1 MKSSRREFCQTVA
14 AAAAMTGCGAK
25 MVGDPNGKK
34 VVVLGLDGMEPKIIQ
49 ALMDQG
55 RAPNFKKLAQMGAFK
70 PLQTTMPALSPVAWS
85 SFITGMTPGGHGVP
99 DFIARDPLTYAPFFA
114 IWKPGEVTQSVQLGD
129 YQLALSGGEVECLR
143 RGKPFW
149 AYLTEA
155 GIPATVMKI
164 PTNFPIDE
172 TATRAVAGMG
182 TPDVVDSFGAFSYYT
197 SDPDESIP
205 NLNSEELIRIR
216 VNSGRVDAEILG
228 PPNSMNTASPG
239 RVRVPFQVYVDP
251 TDPVV
256 RIDVQDQQFVLQEGE
271 FSDWIKLRFELVPGG
286 LVTVAGITRILVKSV
301 HPHFKM
307 YVSPINIDP
316 EEQAMPVTHPPELGG
331 EIADKIGPFWTKGL
345 PADTKA
351 FDYKIFEDEH
361 YVKQAEL
368 ILQDQL
374 NLFEYEWSQFKS
386 GLFYFYISS
395 TDQDTH
401 MLWRNMDETHPMHQ
415 MSDVRYS
422 GYIHQLYEKMDA
434 LVGRVLPSVDD
445 DTLLIVCSDHG
456 FAQFGRQFHLNTW
469 LRENGYL
476 VLKDEAKNKPET
488 NFLDV
493 NWDKTAAYNVGF
505 NGLYLNRVGRE
516 ERGIVSDEQA
526 GGLIA
531 RITRE
536 LQGINDSETG
546 ERPIHKVFARDDIYV
561 GEHTPDMPE
570 MLVGCTPGYR
580 ISSSSVQLE
589 TGKTVLDLNPWAWA
603 GDHSMSRDMV
613 PGSLFISRGFSRA
626 EPSILDLPVTIL
638 DFFGFERP
646 EQMVG
651 RSLFDA

>member
-1 MKSSRREFCQTVA
+1 M
-14 AAAAMTGCGAK
+14 
-25 MVGDPNGKK
+25 PN
-34 VVVLGLDGMEPKIIQ
+34 
-49 ALMDQG
+49 
-55 RAPNFKKLAQMGAFK
+55 
-70 PLQTTMPALSPVAWS
+70 S
-85 SFITGMTPGGHGVP
+85 
-99 DFIARDPLTYAPFFA
+99 
-114 IWKPGEVTQSVQLGD
+114 
-129 YQLALSGGEVECLR
+129 
-143 RGKPFW
+143 
-149 AYLTEA
+149 
-155 GIPATVMKI
+155 
-164 PTNFPIDE
+164 
-172 TATRAVAGMG
+172 
-182 TPDVVDSFGAFSYYT
+182 
-197 SDPDESIP
+197 
-205 NLNSEELIRIR
+205 
-216 VNSGRVDAEILG
+216 LG

-239 RVRVPFQVYVDP
+239 RVDVPFQVYVDP

-256 RIDVQDQQFVLQEGE
+256 RVDIQDQHFVLKEGE

-286 LVTVAGITRILVKSV
+286 VVTVAGITRILIKSV

-316 EEQAMPVTHPPELGG
+316 EDQAMPVTHPPELGG

-351 FDYKIFEDEH
+351 FDYKIFSDEN
-361 YVKQAEL
+361 YVSQAEL
-368 ILQDQL
+368 ILQDRL
-374 NLFEYEWSQFKS
+374 NIFEYEWSQFKS
-386 GLFYFYISS
+386 GLFYFYVSS
-395 TDQDTH
+395 TDQDAH
-401 MLWRNMDETHPMHQ
+401 MLWRNMDETHPSHNK
-415 MSDVRYS
+415 SDLRYS
-422 GYIHQLYEKMDA
+422 SYIYDLYVKMDE
-434 LVGRVLPSVDD
+434 LLGRVLPSVDD

-476 VLKDEAKNKPET
+476 VLKDEAKNKEET

-516 ERGIVSDEQA
+516 ERGIVSDEKA
-526 GGLIA
+526 PELIA

-536 LQGINDSETG
+536 LQGINDSDTG
-546 ERPIHKVFARDDIYV
+546 LRPIDKVYARDDIYV
-561 GEHTPDMPE
+561 GEHTPNMPE

-603 GDHSMSRDMV
+603 GDHSMSRGLV
-613 PGSLFISRGFSRA
+613 PGSVFMSRSFSRS

>member
-1 MKSSRREFCQTVA
+1 MMKSSRREFCQTVA
-14 AAAAMTGCGAK
+14 AAAMTGCGARL
-25 MVGDPNGKK
+25 VGDPNGKK

-70 PLQTTMPALSPVAWS
+70 TLRTTMPALSPVAWS

-114 IWKPGEVTQSVQLGD
+114 IWQPGVGGSSIKLGD
-129 YQLALSGGEVECLR
+129 YQIPFGGEGVKCLR
-143 RGKPFW
+143 DGKPFW

-182 TPDVVDSFGAFSYYT
+182 TPDVVDSFGAFCYYT

-205 NLNSEELIRIR
+205 NLTSEELMRVR
-216 VNSGRVDAEILG
+216 VNSGCVDAEVLG

-239 RVRVPFQVYVDP
+239 RVRVPFRVYVDP

-256 RIDVQDQQFVLQEGE
+256 RVDIQDQQFVLKEGE
-271 FSDWIKLRFELVPGG
+271 FSDWIKLRFELVPAG
-286 LVTVAGITRILVKSV
+286 LVTVAGITRILIKSV
-301 HPHFKM
+301 HPHLRM

-316 EEQAMPVTHPPELGG
+316 EEPAMPVTHPPELGG

-351 FDYKIFEDEH
+351 FDYKIFADEN
-361 YVKQAEL
+361 YVQQAEL

-374 NLFEYEWSQFKS
+374 NLFEYEWLQFKS

-476 VLKDEAKNKPET
+476 VLKDDARNKEET

-526 GGLIA
+526 PGLIA
-531 RITRE
+531 RITGE
-536 LQGINDSETG
+536 LEGINDSETG
-546 ERPIHKVFARDDIYV
+546 ERPVDKVFARDDLYV
-561 GEHTPDMPE
+561 GAHTPEMPE

-580 ISSSSVQLE
+580 ISSSSVLLE
-589 TGKTVLDLNPWAWA
+589 TGKTVLNLNPWAWA

-613 PGSLFISRGFSRA
+613 PGSLFMSRGFSRA
-626 EPSILDLPVTIL
+626 TPTILDLPVTIL

-651 RSLFDA
+651 RSLLDA

>member
-1 MKSSRREFCQTVA
+1 MKSSRRDFCRTV

-25 MVGDPNGKK
+25 LVGDPNGKK
-34 VVVLGLDGMEPKIIQ
+34 VIVLGLDGMEPKIIQ

-55 RAPNFKKLAQMGAFK
+55 RAPNFKKLTQMGAFK

-99 DFIARDPLTYAPFFA
+99 DFIARDPLTYTPFFA
-114 IWKPGEVTQSVQLGD
+114 IWKPGDGGSSLKLGD
-129 YQLALSGGEVECLR
+129 YQIPFGGEEVQCLR
-143 RGKPFW
+143 DGKPFW

-182 TPDVVDSFGAFSYYT
+182 TPDVVDSFGAFCYYT
-197 SDPDESIP
+197 TDPDESIP
-205 NLNSEELIRIR
+205 KLNSEEMMRVR
-216 VNSGRVDAEILG
+216 VNSGRVDAEVLG

-239 RVRVPFQVYVDP
+239 RVRVPFQVYVDS
-251 TDPVV
+251 TEPVV
-256 RIDVQDQQFVLQEGE
+256 RVDIQDQQLVLKEGE

-286 LVTVAGITRILVKSV
+286 LVTVAGITRILIKSV
-301 HPHFKM
+301 HPHLRM

-351 FDYKIFEDEH
+351 FDYKIFADEH
-361 YVKQAEL
+361 YVQQAEL

-415 MSDVRYS
+415 MSDVRFS
-422 GYIHQLYEKMDA
+422 GYIHQLYEKMDD

-476 VLKDEAKNKPET
+476 VLKDEAKNKEET
-488 NFLDV
+488 NFLDI

-526 GGLIA
+526 PDLIA

-536 LQGINDSETG
+536 LEGINDSETG
-546 ERPIHKVFARDDIYV
+546 QRPIDKVFARDGIYD
-561 GEHTPDMPE
+561 GPHTPEMPE

-580 ISSSSVQLE
+580 ISSASVQLE
-589 TGKTVLDLNPWAWA
+589 TGKSILDLNPWAWA

-613 PGSLFISRGFSRA
+613 PGSLFMSRGFSRST
-626 EPSILDLPVTIL
+626 PTILDLPVTIL